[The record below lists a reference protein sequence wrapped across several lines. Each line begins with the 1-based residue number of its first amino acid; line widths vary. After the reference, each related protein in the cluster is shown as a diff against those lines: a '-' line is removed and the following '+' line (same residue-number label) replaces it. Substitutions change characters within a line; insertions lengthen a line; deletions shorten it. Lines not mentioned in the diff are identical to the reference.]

1 MENWSIFEQI
11 SENGKFTPTPSNI
24 LTVGAVQCGSLVLC
38 VTSRWWWSSDIIW
51 CWWLRQTLMLAPGR
65 LSLVSWRGA
74 PNKIL
79 IISQIFSKN
88 VISDNCL
95 TVRMFVWG
103 LCKSKQDYYQYWSV
117 EDWLL
122 TYSTSNTWKSPG
134 RCSGN
139 SLSLLLKR
147 ILTDILYTKR
157 IRIVKDK
164 LSFSTVWVSKNY
176 FASGVIVGL
185 VRNNMYNV
193 IFSCQENLWKKEKNR

>member
-79 IISQIFSKN
+79 IISQIFTKN

-103 LCKSKQDYYQYWSV
+103 LCRSKQDYYQYWQVLKTGVSHTVQVTRGKVRVGVLETPYRSYWSV
-117 EDWLL
+117 
-122 TYSTSNTWKSPG
+122 Y
-134 RCSGN
+134 
-139 SLSLLLKR
+139 
-147 ILTDILYTKR
+147 
-157 IRIVKDK
+157 
-164 LSFSTVWVSKNY
+164 
-176 FASGVIVGL
+176 
-185 VRNNMYNV
+185 
-193 IFSCQENLWKKEKNR
+193 